1 MAERMKKKKWSRSW
15 TIFGLL
21 LIILIVNQIPLPYY
35 YSQPGEANALEDIIM
50 VEGGEGE
57 EGEFYIT
64 TILQRRANIPLYV
77 WAQIS
82 PYREVTPTDSYLM
95 DGETDDEYF
104 HRQEMMM
111 TSSQEA
117 SKLVAYREAGLEPD
131 IEYEGIRVTE
141 VIDGMDAADHLQEGD
156 LITSVNGTDVNT
168 LEELNAELENVEIGT
183 EVTVDLTR
191 EEEAETASVAI
202 DMFPEEMDSE
212 GRGGLGLLFPY
223 TERSIEFDPEVDIE
237 AGSIGGPSA
246 GLMFAL
252 EIYNQL
258 TPDDLTKGLK
268 VAGTGTIDDEGNIGR
283 IGGIEQKVVAAEE
296 SEVDIFFAPEDD
308 LDSPSNYELAI
319 DTAADINAE
328 MEVVGVRTFDEAA
341 AYLEDYTPS

>member
-1 MAERMKKKKWSRSW
+1 MPEQQKKKRWSRSW
-15 TIFGLL
+15 VIFGLL
-21 LIILIVNQIPLPYY
+21 LLILIVNQIPLPYY

-64 TILQRRANIPLYV
+64 TILQRRANIPLYL
-77 WAQIS
+77 WAQVS

-117 SKLVAYREAGLEPD
+117 SKLVAYREAGLDPD

-141 VIDGMDAADHLQEGD
+141 VIEGMDASAHLQEGD
-156 LITSVNGTDVNT
+156 LITSVNGTGVNT
-168 LEELNAELENVEIGT
+168 LEELNAELENEEIGT
-183 EVTVDLTR
+183 EITVGLTR
-191 EEEAETASVAI
+191 AEEEETASVAI
-202 DMFPEEMDSE
+202 GSFPEEMDSE

-223 TERSIEFDPEVDIE
+223 TERSIEFEPEVDIE
-237 AGSIGGPSA
+237 AGAIGGPSA

-258 TPDDLTKGLK
+258 TPGDLTKGLK

-296 SEVDIFFAPEDD
+296 SEVDVFFAPEDD
-308 LDSPSNYELAI
+308 LDSPSNYDQASG
-319 DTAADINAE
+319 TAADIDAE
-328 MEVVGVRTFDEAA
+328 MEVVGVSTFEEAVS
-341 AYLEDYTPS
+341 YLEAYTPS